1 MTVIDQQGNH
11 HGKDGKF
18 SQKPRMEGS
27 ELDTCPPNVE
37 ETRIGDLLRRVSH
50 DNNGSLER
58 WYNKNK
64 QLHRV
69 DKPAETCYR
78 PDGSIASETWH
89 KNGQPHRDN
98 GPAVTYYDQNN
109 MPTRQEWWRNGQPQ
123 KTRDSFTR
131 QQQKYT
137 KTLKNDGKIRCL
149 MQPIKPGNT
158 LDSHNLDD
166 INNYAA
172 AYHNGPTWAFISD
185 EDGIYTAEIWDDG
198 ETQIR
203 HRYPTLEDA
212 LNDENAFD

>member
-27 ELDTCPPNVE
+27 ELDTCPANVE
-37 ETRIGDLLRRVSH
+37 ETRIGDLLCRVSH

-78 PDGSIASETWH
+78 PDGSIS
-89 KNGQPHRDN
+89 
-98 GPAVTYYDQNN
+98 
-109 MPTRQEWWRNGQPQ
+109 RQVWWQNGQPQ

-149 MQPIKPGNT
+149 IHPIKPGNT

-185 EDGIYTAEIWDDG
+185 ENGIYTAEIWDDG
-198 ETQIR
+198 ETQI
-203 HRYPTLEDA
+203 HYQYPTLEDA